1 MEKKIKIGVF
11 GTWRGLEYIKA
22 VQLIEEA
29 EVTAICDKDPEKIEK
44 AKPYCPADV
53 KVCGD
58 FEELIHSGIDA
69 VILCNYFNEHA
80 PYAIRA
86 MRAGVHVMTETQA
99 AVTIKECVEL
109 VEAVEETG
117 CFFALAENYP
127 FFRANMEMEKV
138 YGSGVLGE
146 VIFAEGEYIHPM
158 SPKENSYYNPDPTHW
173 RSRTPCT
180 FYCTHAMAPLMA
192 ITKLMP
198 KRVIGKVAAGW
209 AYTEDLGG
217 TVGDNYGVA
226 LVEMENGSVFRVG
239 GCGAFGGRGNWY
251 RLGCSRGGIE
261 SVRGSNDNVR
271 LTINPWSLTEE
282 TRQFGTECV
291 YAPELTE
298 QGKKAMT
305 FDHGGGD
312 YWVTWNFV
320 QDLLHNRQPFMN
332 VYRSAAMAAI
342 GILAWQSV
350 LDNSR
355 QLDIPDFSD
364 KAQREACRSNDLTPY
379 PTDGKE
385 PTLPFAVYTKR
396 P

>member
-1 MEKKIKIGVF
+1 MKVKIGVF

-22 VQLIEEA
+22 VKLIDEA
-29 EVTAICDKDPEKIEK
+29 EVVAICDKDPEKIE
-44 AKPYCPADV
+44 AARPFCPPDV
-53 KVCGD
+53 KVCED

-109 VEAVEETG
+109 VETAEETG
-117 CFFALAENYP
+117 CYFALAENYP

-138 YGSGVLGE
+138 YASGVLGE

-158 SPKENSYYNPDPTHW
+158 SRKENEYYNPDPTHW
-173 RSRTPCT
+173 RSLTPCT
-180 FYCTHAMAPLMA
+180 FYCTHAMAPLMK

-217 TVGDNYGVA
+217 TVGDNYGIA

-239 GCGAFGGRGNWY
+239 GCGAFGGKGNWY

-261 SVRGSNDNVR
+261 NVRGNIDNVR

-298 QGKKAMT
+298 QGKKAKT

-312 YWVTWNFV
+312 YWVTWDFV
-320 QDLLHNRQPFMN
+320 QSLLQKRQPFMN
-332 VYRSAAMAAI
+332 VYRSAALAAI

-350 LDNSR
+350 LEDSK
-355 QLDIPDFSD
+355 QMDIPDFSD
-364 KAQREACRSNDLTPY
+364 KAQRDACRSNDLTPY
-379 PTDGKE
+379 RIDGKE
-385 PTLPFAVYTKR
+385 PTLPFAIYTKKQ
-396 P
+396 